1 MADHLTLSLTG
12 ALNRR
17 QFIRNAAVSAGALTL
32 AGRFAWATGDPPPR
46 YTISLAAWSLHR
58 MFFAS
63 KIDQLGMIRLCR
75 SEFDLDAFE
84 MVSTMWP
91 EPTPAYV
98 RQLKGVADEAG
109 VRLLLI
115 MCDGQGNMS
124 DVARKERSK
133 AVENHGKWVDRAAQ
147 LGCHSIRCNV
157 GSVRPD
163 DADAVKRAA
172 ESFAALTEYGKKN
185 RIQIIIENHG
195 GVSSDPAWLV
205 SLMKAVDD
213 PFFGTLPDFGN
224 FPPETDKYDAIR
236 RMMPYAKAVSAKC
249 YDFDDTTGLETTI
262 DFPRMMDIV
271 TSAGYRGY
279 VGIEY
284 EGKRLDERTGIKRA
298 AALLKTIR
306 DTSHVAPTRR

>member
-1 MADHLTLSLTG
+1 MTRSWAG

-17 QFIRNAAVSAGALTL
+17 QFIRTAAASAGALTL
-32 AGRFAWATGDPPPR
+32 AERFAWATDDPSPR
-46 YTISLAAWSLHR
+46 YDISLAAWSLHR
-58 MFFAS
+58 MFFAGR
-63 KIDQLGMIRLCR
+63 IDQLGMIRLCR
-75 SEFDLDAFE
+75 SEFDLNAFE

-91 EPTPAYV
+91 EPTPAYIRRV
-98 RQLKGVADEAG
+98 KDVAGEAG

-124 DVARKERSK
+124 DTNRTERTR
-133 AVENHGKWVDRAAQ
+133 AIENHQKWVDRAAQ

-157 GSVRPD
+157 GRVRSD
-163 DADAVKRAA
+163 DADAVKRSAD
-172 ESFAALTEYGKKN
+172 SFAALTEYGKKN
-185 RIQIIIENHG
+185 RVQILIENHG

-224 FPPETDKYDAIR
+224 FPPETDKYDAID

-249 YDFDDTTGLETTI
+249 YDFDDTTGMETTI

-271 TSAGYRGY
+271 TSAGYHGH

-284 EGKRLDERTGIKRA
+284 DGKRLDERTGIKRA
-298 AALLKTIR
+298 MTLLSRIRSAAPR
-306 DTSHVAPTRR
+306 VPTSKE